1 MYYPQEV
8 NCHTLKERY
17 SKSSIFDPLP
27 NNNFNTNPKQGYE
40 IADKITNKVYN
51 QNFVPKYKEIS
62 SKERYNQNLYSH
74 KNTAPLPTKKKM
86 KSNIDLNAE
95 QIKCRDMYGNYNV
108 NEYRQKKNKN
118 YSQEHFKNENI
129 NKILKTTQDSRLRKL
144 CSMSSNIF
152 NVDENSIK
160 CENRVVDYMNKKPND
175 KITKKEENIK
185 MRRKS
190 SKNFLTNEVS
200 RKNSFIKNEQE
211 KRKSIERDVKEK
223 KYNKTKQITNYNSE
237 YTPVYKI
244 KDNNKTNFS
253 NIESVKYDIIS
264 TQKNN
269 LNKQYCN
276 LSNLKAAPEEIENYE
291 IIVPHNYNKMQ
302 EIKIKNI
309 LGGEGMHYFNFKE
322 EGDIVGGEKGRIVF
336 NVRRSSLEKEN
347 INLNNQVKNIA
358 QKLNKL
364 NVKIHKV
371 IPNTAK
377 IKCESIKNCNE
388 IDAEEKILQFRN
400 GNNNTKQKNDNFN
413 RRKSYIPTPNGSIH
427 GQKLLKKNSS
437 KAIINKSSHKNSG
450 IKNNSNNGKK
460 IK

>member
-1 MYYPQEV
+1 MFNPQEV

-211 KRKSIERDVKEK
+211 KRKSIDRDVKEK
-223 KYNKTKQITNYNSE
+223 KYNKTKQMTNYNSE

-309 LGGEGMHYFNFKE
+309 LGDEGMHYFNLKE
-322 EGDIVGGEKGRIVF
+322 EGDIVGGEKGRYLF
-336 NVRRSSLEKEN
+336 NVRRSSLEKDN
-347 INLNNQVKNIA
+347 NNQVKNITK
-358 QKLNKL
+358 KLNKL
-364 NVKIHKV
+364 NVKFHKI
-371 IPNTAK
+371 IPNRAK

-388 IDAEEKILQFRN
+388 IENEVEKLQFRC
-400 GNNNTKQKNDNFN
+400 GINNIRQKNDNFN
-413 RRKSYIPTPNGSIH
+413 RKINYMLSPGSRREPKLYLKDNNKTSVTKSTLENIGVRY
-427 GQKLLKKNSS
+427 
-437 KAIINKSSHKNSG
+437 
-450 IKNNSNNGKK
+450 NSNNGKMFK
-460 IK
+460 